1 MTYISGVWSFFYQWH
16 QVFHIQIFFKGYAS
30 SCSGEVSFSV
40 CFLHLH
46 QMLIFL
52 FMWLL
57 YCVMLSLFFWG
68 SPLENNISSPI
79 MQPSNLCLLM
89 QLISIIFLIVNLM
102 KIWFFF
108 FFYFTAFRLIM
119 LAYWSKNLVI
129 TVSSGEMYSAPMTTD
144 LQAPVF
150 WT

>member
-1 MTYISGVWSFFYQWH
+1 
-16 QVFHIQIFFKGYAS
+16 
-30 SCSGEVSFSV
+30 
-40 CFLHLH
+40 
-46 QMLIFL
+46 
-52 FMWLL
+52 
-57 YCVMLSLFFWG
+57 MLSLFFWG

-79 MQPSNLCLLM
+79 MEPSNLCLPDATNIYYFFNCEFDEN
-89 QLISIIFLIVNLM
+89 LI
-102 KIWFFF
+102 FF

-150 WT
+150 